1 MATPDFCIRFH
12 ISQHRLAEGGNRQ
25 PGQKVF
31 LVQHWYREEF
41 KSFQKLPLEKSC
53 VKAVPLRLRSRG

>member
-1 MATPDFCIRFH
+1 
-12 ISQHRLAEGGNRQ
+12 
-25 PGQKVF
+25 